1 MQNVKENGYRMQY
14 RTLKNE
20 GCEPEKH
27 LKVNKIE
34 LKCFGIEFC
43 YVVGNIEEGRK
54 KRGKEIE
61 SGNMKKS
68 SSTAMKVMNVSSSN
82 VKGALQTL

>member
-1 MQNVKENGYRMQY
+1 MKKLNDMQNVKENGYRMQY

-43 YVVGNIEEGRK
+43 YVVSKIEEGRK
-54 KRGKEIE
+54 K
-61 SGNMKKS
+61 KKS
-68 SSTAMKVMNVSSSN
+68 DRHKKRIFSFLRIINFADVTV
-82 VKGALQTL
+82 